1 MFYSHND
8 LSKLEKFNKDKP
20 VQERENARV
29 LLQEM
34 EFYAESPVCRRK
46 QLLHYFGEEYKD
58 GNCGMHAIIA

>member
-8 LSKLEKFNKDKP
+8 LNKLEKFNKDKT

-34 EFYAESPVCRRK
+34 EFYAESPTVSPSPALA
-46 QLLHYFGEEYKD
+46 LLRG
-58 GNCGMHAIIA
+58 GIR